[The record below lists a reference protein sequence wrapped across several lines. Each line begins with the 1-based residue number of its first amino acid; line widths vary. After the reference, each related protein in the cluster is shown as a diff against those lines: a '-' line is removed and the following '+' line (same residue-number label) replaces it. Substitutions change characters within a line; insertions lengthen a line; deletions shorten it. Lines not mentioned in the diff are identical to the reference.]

1 MEDWKG
7 KITLKGNPVTL
18 AGKIPAVGDAAPDC
32 ELVANDMSPVNL
44 SAYRHKVCILTT
56 LPSLDTPVCAA
67 ETRRFNTE
75 AAGLGEDVQVL
86 AVSVDLPFAQSR
98 WCGAAGVSRLT
109 TLSDYRNTALGE
121 AFGILIKELRLLARA
136 VFVLDREGIIRYREI
151 VSEVTEEPDY
161 QAALEAARA
170 LI

>member
-1 MEDWKG
+1 MENWQG
-7 KITLKGNPVTL
+7 KVTLKGNPVTL
-18 AGKIPAVGDAAPDC
+18 AGRVPAVGDVAPDC
-32 ELVANDMSPVNL
+32 ELVANDLSTVQL

-67 ETRRFNTE
+67 ETKRFNTE
-75 AAGLGEDVQVL
+75 AAGLGDDVQVL

-109 TLSDYRNTALGE
+109 TLSDYRKTTLGE
-121 AFGILIKELRLLARA
+121 AFGILIKELRLLART
-136 VFVLDREGIIRYREI
+136 VFVLDREGVIRYREI

-161 QAALEAARA
+161 DAALEAARA